1 MHILTISIKRNR
13 TGCDSTSGYLR
24 KAVQCWKDFS
34 VRSGQVGF
42 GQRKMNAQSEQ
53 LDLSACVLL
62 WFIWFMKG
70 SGAFEVSAACGEL
83 AFPAFGRE
91 Q

>member
-1 MHILTISIKRNR
+1 MWQYFRLFKEGFAMQRRLS
-13 TGCDSTSGYLR
+13 C
-24 KAVQCWKDFS
+24 VF
-34 VRSGQVGF
+34 RSGGDLD
-42 GQRKMNAQSEQ
+42 GEKTNAQSEQ

-62 WFIWFMKG
+62 CFIWFMKG
-70 SGAFEVSAACGEL
+70 LGAFEVSAACGEL

>member
-1 MHILTISIKRNR
+1 MQKRLS
-13 TGCDSTSGYLR
+13 C
-24 KAVQCWKDFS
+24 VF
-34 VRSGQVGF
+34 RSGG
-42 GQRKMNAQSEQ
+42 GLEGEKTNAQSEQ

-62 WFIWFMKG
+62 CFIWFMKG
-70 SGAFEVSAACGEL
+70 SGAFEVSSVCGEL